1 MAFHT
6 RSYPLAYPGQLICPT
21 YELGEKSEKSQEII
35 RYIPGDGVIE
45 ENYEVNGQAMRALT
59 ATVLGDVR
67 FTEQESQA
75 VPTEGNESKDVT
87 DGGEP
92 KSEKEGREKGKG
104 KAEEEQE
111 EDEEV
116 SDDSEP
122 EKRFIV
128 TVTDGNLAEKNVT
141 EDFANNLPREG
152 SIVLARITRISSQR
166 ANVEILALENKI
178 IPVDSGVGS
187 NGAGVSAP
195 GGGSA
200 AATLSVSQAASDLG
214 ETFRGI
220 ISARDVRATDRDRVK
235 IMESFRPGDIVRA
248 QVISLGDGSNYH
260 LSTAR
265 NDLGVVFAR
274 AFNGAG
280 GLMYAIDWQT
290 MVAPNTGFMELRKC
304 AKPF

>member
-1 MAFHT
+1 MAFHAKN
-6 RSYPLAYPGQLICPT
+6 YPVAYPGQLLCPT
-21 YELGEKSEKSQEII
+21 FELGEKTETFQEII
-35 RYIPGDGVIE
+35 RYVPGNGVTDE
-45 ENYEVNGQAMRALT
+45 EYEVNGQKMRALT
-59 ATVLGDVR
+59 ATVLGEVR
-67 FTEQESQA
+67 FLEQVLQT
-75 VPTEGNESKDVT
+75 VPTDEDQSKD
-87 DGGEP
+87 
-92 KSEKEGREKGKG
+92 EKDIGAS
-104 KAEEEQE
+104 KAELEQGKEEQE
-111 EDEEV
+111 EEDKGE
-116 SDDSEP
+116 DNP
-122 EKRFIV
+122 EKVFIV
-128 TVTDGNLAEKNVT
+128 TVADSNLAGKHVT

-166 ANVEILALENKI
+166 ANVEILALENKT

-187 NGAGVSAP
+187 NGAGVTAP

-200 AATLSVSQAASDLG
+200 AATLSVSQAAADLG
-214 ETFRGI
+214 ETFKGI

-290 MVAPNTGFMELRKC
+290 MVAPNTGFMESRKC